1 MNKQFT
7 EYLQEYCEMKQI
19 TAYELANITG
29 VSRTY
34 CYKLL
39 KGQMKNPS
47 IKIIR
52 QIGVTMKLNYEEFLN
67 DVELY

>member
-1 MNKQFT
+1 M
-7 EYLQEYCEMKQI
+7 
-19 TAYELANITG
+19 
-29 VSRTY
+29 TY

-52 QIGVTMKLNYEEFLN
+52 QIGVSMKLNYEDFLN